1 MAKKA
6 KAANHV
12 TVKIHDTD
20 IAVLEYQGKRVV
32 TFAMVDQLH
41 QRPERTAR
49 RNFDQNK
56 NRFVENSDFYRVDS
70 KGLHEFRASGVF
82 PKAANTGIVLTETG
96 YLMLVKS
103 FTDDLAWEVQREL
116 VKVYFRAKADNQNK
130 TEPDAIHNIPLSRI
144 RSDFRAL
151 AGLHRDFG
159 LDKNQALL
167 AAEKVMIREFGIE
180 VARYLAL
187 PGQTET
193 QTHLALP
200 SPVQERFYNPTEIG
214 ARLTPVQSAI
224 KVNRLLLTLGL
235 QVDAIIGGRTTWALT
250 ESGEE
255 YGRYLDVGKAKHDGT
270 PIQQI
275 RWRAKTG
282 EILQAA
288 LNDVAEGRP

>member
-1 MAKKA
+1 MSKTAKQA
-6 KAANHV
+6 
-12 TVKIHDTD
+12 TVKIRHAD
-20 IAVLEYQGKRVV
+20 IAILEYQERRVV
-32 TFAMVDQLH
+32 TFAMIDQLH
-41 QRPERTAR
+41 GRPEGTAR
-49 RNFDQNK
+49 KRFNENK
-56 NRFVENSDFYRVDS
+56 TRFVSGEDFYNIDYKELSEIRTVKNPS
-70 KGLHEFRASGVF
+70 PNGMVF
-82 PKAANTGIVLTETG
+82 LTETG

-116 VKVYFRAKADNQNK
+116 VNVYFRASAKERRK
-130 TEPDAIHNIPLSRI
+130 SEPKSINNIPLSRI

-200 SPVQERFYNPTEIG
+200 SPIQERFYNPTEIG

-270 PIQQI
+270 TIQQI

-288 LNDVAEGRP
+288 LNDVAEDRP